1 MEHGHEN
8 TRSNGCSINI
18 IFLALRSRSDSQI
31 PNDVLYSTTT
41 PITLLVF
48 FFSRHFRDLLCLR
61 HDKWILA
68 AKHAIA
74 HSIPDF
80 EPIISIG
87 WELISTTE
95 MISTIFVANV
105 MFALQTSPRYKSIQ
119 VGYRQKTRTRFSP
132 PSLFFARLQYW
143 GLRLHRQPSYNHY
156 KYPHRCSASL
166 ETCPFYVSL
175 GMFRNSSPRGLR

>member
-18 IFLALRSRSDSQI
+18 IFLALRSRNDSQI

-156 KYPHRCSASL
+156 KYPPPMQRLFRNLPLLCV
-166 ETCPFYVSL
+166 TWYVSQL
-175 GMFRNSSPRGLR
+175 FP